1 MLRVRS
7 LIPFFAIAFG
17 LAWSMIG
24 LLILFPGQIESIFGE
39 LSASNP
45 LFILAVYSPAIAAF
59 VLVTRY
65 AGLSGLRRYLSRL
78 LLWRVHWGW
87 YLFLVAGVP
96 ILFFAG
102 AALKGNL
109 TGWAFPFTTWQA
121 TAAALGFMLV
131 LGPIEEFGWRGF
143 ALPLLQRRF
152 APIWAGLVLGVIW
165 GVWHLPAFFL
175 SGVPQSAWS
184 FTPFLIGS
192 IAIGVIVTPLFNSSR
207 GSILLPLLLHWQL
220 NNPIFPDAAP
230 HDTAFFVA
238 AAIVVTILNRRTMF
252 DMGEGVTEIIPMSP
266 VGPQDNAPET
276 GVSARGDS
284 TSSWR
289 GRADAVE

>member
-1 MLRVRS
+1 MLQIRS
-7 LIPFFAIAFG
+7 LIPFFAITFG

-24 LLILFPGQIESIFGE
+24 LLILFPGQVESIFGE

-45 LFILAVYSPAIAAF
+45 LFMLAVYSPAIAAF
-59 VLVTRY
+59 VLVTRV

-87 YLFLVAGVP
+87 YLFLIVGVP

-102 AALKGNL
+102 SVLKGNL
-109 TGWAFPFTTWQA
+109 ADWEFPFTTWQA
-121 TAAALGFMLV
+121 TVAALGFMLV
-131 LGPIEEFGWRGF
+131 LGPIEEFGWRGL

-152 APIWAGLVLGVIW
+152 APIWAGLILGVFW
-165 GVWHLPAFFL
+165 GLWHLPAFFL

-184 FTPFLIGS
+184 FTPFLVGS

-230 HDTAFFVA
+230 HDTAFFVL

-252 DMGEGVTEIIPMSP
+252 DREEAVIEVIPLP
-266 VGPQDNAPET
+266 PADPQANPPET
-276 GVSARGDS
+276 VSSA
-284 TSSWR
+284 
-289 GRADAVE
+289 RADATGSWRRHANPAE